1 MKSGKKTAKSS
12 PEVTTDPHIF
22 NSKFMKSM
30 LRVDPSDS
38 SFRNSTGE
46 MDVSQSMNAYNNY
59 ASSASFLKKRALL
72 EPEIG
77 QNHKIS

>member
-1 MKSGKKTAKSS
+1 MKSGKKTNKSS

-46 MDVSQSMNAYNNY
+46 MDVSQSMNTYNNY
-59 ASSASFLKKRALL
+59 ASSASFLKK
-72 EPEIG
+72 
-77 QNHKIS
+77 KVD